1 MKLTLKQRFRN
12 WLMTDNDHYSDG
24 PGLATN
30 LAKSKDDSE
39 LNIHDSNCITF
50 RVVPANGGRIVQV
63 QYFDERQDRH
73 YTKLHL
79 VTPDEDLAQS
89 LAQILHLETLSR

>member
-1 MKLTLKQRFRN
+1 MKLTLKQRLRR
-12 WLMTDNDHYSDG
+12 WLMNDVS
-24 PGLATN
+24 
-30 LAKSKDDSE
+30 DSE
-39 LNIHDSNCITF
+39 LLSRPAPDRDANDDVLNIHDSNCITF

>member
-12 WLMTDNDHYSDG
+12 WLMADPIERDTIGAPVRQADNDDIDIRD
-24 PGLATN
+24 N
-30 LAKSKDDSE
+30 
-39 LNIHDSNCITF
+39 NCITF
-50 RVVPANGGRIVQV
+50 RVVSANGGRIVQV

-79 VTPDEDLAQS
+79 VTPEEDLAQS